1 MKEIKLGITGST
13 GVLGTI
19 TCDYFLSQCL
29 DVNKFNGDIRNSS
42 QVDDW
47 IKDGNFTH
55 VIHFASLVATQDVE
69 NDPIKMYYV
78 NVMGTLNVI
87 SSINS
92 YSKNTWLFYSSTSHV
107 YNSAKFR
114 KSNELS
120 DLQPRGLYGSGKL
133 MAEQICLNVANKAG
147 IRLCIGRIFSF
158 YHHTQTGSF
167 LYPSVIKRLKVAD
180 LSKAFK
186 LNGGDSIRDI
196 SKANHI
202 VDKIVCLLKNE
213 TTGVVNIG
221 SGKGIKIKTF
231 VKQVAREV
239 GKNKIT
245 IESIDDEPSYLVADI
260 TKYNKIFIGNG
271 TNE

>member
-1 MKEIKLGITGST
+1 MKKIKIGITGST
-13 GVLGTI
+13 GVLGRI
-19 TCDYFLSQCL
+19 TCDYFLSQCIDL
-29 DVNKFNGDIRNSS
+29 NKFNGDIRNSS
-42 QVDDW
+42 QVDEW

-55 VIHFASLVATQDVE
+55 VIHYASLVATQDVE

-87 SSINS
+87 SSINN
-92 YSKNTWLFYSSTSHV
+92 YSKHTWLFFSSSSHV
-107 YNSAKFR
+107 YNSTKFR

-120 DLQPRGLYGSGKL
+120 DLQPRGLYGRGKL
-133 MAEQICLNVANKAG
+133 MAEQVCLDVANKAG
-147 IRLCIGRIFSF
+147 IRVCIGRIFSF

-167 LYPSVIKRLKVAD
+167 LYPSVIKRLKVED
-180 LSKAFK
+180 LSKVFK

-196 SKANHI
+196 SNANYI

-213 TTGVVNIG
+213 NTGIINIG

-231 VKQVAREV
+231 VQQVARKV
-239 GKNKIT
+239 CKNKIT
-245 IESIDDEPSYLVADI
+245 IECVDNEPSYLVADI
-260 TKYNKIFIGNG
+260 SKYNKIFTGKG